1 MMMMIM
7 LIQLLSVAAMDP
19 STVRWTKGYDFGE
32 ESHPHAGVETSDGGF
47 LMVGT
52 TKTTFHTRKQTF
64 THTHKQNKQTI
75 THTYTHT
82 R

>member
-1 MMMMIM
+1 MM
-7 LIQLLSVAAMDP
+7 LIQLLSVAVKDP
-19 STVRWTKGYDFGE
+19 STNLWTKGYDFGE
-32 ESHPHAGVETSDGGF
+32 GVHPHAGVETSDGGF
-47 LMVGT
+47 LMVDGQNGYD
-52 TKTTFHTRKQTF
+52 FGKQTF